1 MALVIDEAFLPATL
15 TGHPMTDEEFAVF
28 CAEHPDLSFEMSA
41 EGEIIV
47 MPLTSFRTG
56 VRNSRITR
64 QVDEWAE
71 ADGRGLAC
79 DSSTGF
85 VLPNGARRSPD
96 AAWVLVSRIKE
107 MDEASQERFLHL
119 GPDFVIELQSASDR
133 SKVLDAKMREWMENG
148 AKLGWLID
156 PESRSVTI
164 YRADGTDEKRT
175 NIDSIAGEGLMEGFV
190 LDLTRVWNPGKA

>member
-28 CAEHPDLSFEMSA
+28 CTEHPDLSFEMSA

-190 LDLTRVWNPGKA
+190 LDLTRVWNPQKA

>member
-1 MALVIDEAFLPATL
+1 
-15 TGHPMTDEEFAVF
+15 MTDEEFAVF

-47 MPLTSFRTG
+47 TPLTSFRTG